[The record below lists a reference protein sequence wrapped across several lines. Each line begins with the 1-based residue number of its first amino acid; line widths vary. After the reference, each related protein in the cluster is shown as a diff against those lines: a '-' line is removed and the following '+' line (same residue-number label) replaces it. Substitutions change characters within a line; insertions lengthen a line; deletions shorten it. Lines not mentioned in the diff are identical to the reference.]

1 MKLSKIKKIIL
12 LGATLGLLTTAIIT
26 PVLLLNTKKNNDQ
39 ENQNKKNVENVIR
52 INEIKEKIINKNILI
67 APNVSTSNQNE
78 IESAIKNQL
87 QKENILLNNDDLSK
101 ISFNLPSLNL
111 ETKTKV
117 ILNINVGFQNLTI
130 EIYVKKANLL
140 KNSNIVDGNGGT
152 IFQDSFG
159 NLWAMST
166 SITKDVNGTKKT
178 IDKKLQVLK
187 INESGDGYVNSW
199 TNDNDEN
206 GEPLLKG
213 SNIING
219 QNGTIFQDEFKNL
232 WAMGNGTSLQVLRA
246 NENGDG
252 YDESFGWTSA
262 NKGLTKGSNITDGK
276 NGVIFQDEFR
286 NLWTMSIYKKLQVLR
301 VNENGDGY
309 DKNVGWTNANSG
321 LTKGSN
327 ITDGFKG
334 TIFQD
339 QFKNL
344 WTMGN
349 KKLQVLRANE
359 NGDGYNEIVGW
370 TSAIR
375 SGLTKNSN
383 IIYGNGGTIFQ
394 DEFKNLW
401 AMGYGTRLQVLRAND
416 NGNGYNEIVGWTSA
430 NSGLTRG
437 SNVIDGWGGMIF
449 QDQFKNLWIISY
461 YKKLQVLKA
470 NQNQNG
476 YDEKNG
482 WTNDN
487 SGLTKGSNIIDGQ
500 NGVIFQD
507 QFKNLWAMGYQT
519 KLQVLKANPSRNGYD
534 EVNGWSNDN
543 NGLTKNLSINDGLGG
558 TIFQDEFKNLWAMGA
573 SETKTIDGVEKTIHT
588 KLQVLKGNIAKDGYV
603 DSWQK
608 PSN

>member
-1 MKLSKIKKIIL
+1 MKLSKIKKMFL
-12 LGATLGLLTTAIIT
+12 LGATLGTLTTATIAS
-26 PVLLLNTKKNNDQ
+26 VLFLNTKKNNDQ

-67 APNVSTSNQNE
+67 APNVATSNQNE
-78 IESAIKNQL
+78 IKSAIKNQL
-87 QKENILLNNDDLSK
+87 QKENISLNNDDLSK
-101 ISFNLPSLNL
+101 ISFNLSSLNL
-111 ETKTKV
+111 EIRTKV
-117 ILNINVGFQNLTI
+117 ILNINVGFQNLTL

-187 INESGDGYVNSW
+187 INKNGDGYVNSW

-219 QNGTIFQDEFKNL
+219 QNGVIFQDEFKNL
-232 WAMGNGTSLQVLRA
+232 WTMGNGTSLQVLRA

-252 YDESFGWTSA
+252 YDESFGWMSA

-276 NGVIFQDEFR
+276 NGVIFQDEFK
-286 NLWTMSIYKKLQVLR
+286 NLWAMSIYKKLQVLR

-334 TIFQD
+334 KIFQD

-349 KKLQVLRANE
+349 KKLQVLRVNE
-359 NGDGYNEIVGW
+359 NGDGYDETNGW
-370 TSAIR
+370 SGVIR
-375 SGLTKNSN
+375 NGLTKGSN

-401 AMGYGTRLQVLRAND
+401 AMGYGTRLQVLKANE
-416 NGNGYNEIVGWTSA
+416 NGDGYDEKTGWTSV
-430 NSGLTRG
+430 NSGLTKG

-449 QDQFKNLWIISY
+449 QDDFKNLWIISY
-461 YKKLQVLKA
+461 YKKLQVLRA

-476 YDEKNG
+476 YDEKTG
-482 WTNDN
+482 WTNAN

-507 QFKNLWAMGYQT
+507 QFKNLWAMAYQT
-519 KLQVLKANPSRNGYD
+519 KLQVLKANPSGNGYD
-534 EVNGWSNDN
+534 EKTGWTNDN

>member
-1 MKLSKIKKIIL
+1 MKLSKIKKMFL
-12 LGATLGLLTTAIIT
+12 LGAMLGTLTTATIAS
-26 PVLLLNTKKNNDQ
+26 VLFLNTKKNNDQ

-52 INEIKEKIINKNILI
+52 INEIKEKIVNKNILI
-67 APNVSTSNQNE
+67 APNVATSNQNE

-101 ISFNLPSLNL
+101 ISFNLSSLNL
-111 ETKTKV
+111 ETRTKV
-117 ILNINVGFQNLTI
+117 ILNINVGFQNLTL

-187 INESGDGYVNSW
+187 INKNGDGYVNSW

-232 WAMGNGTSLQVLRA
+232 WTMGNGTSLQVLRA
-246 NENGDG
+246 NGNGDG
-252 YDESFGWTSA
+252 YDESFGWMSA

-276 NGVIFQDEFR
+276 NGVIFQDEFK
-286 NLWTMSIYKKLQVLR
+286 NLWAMSIYKKLQVLR
-301 VNENGDGY
+301 ANENGDGY

-334 TIFQD
+334 KIFQD

-349 KKLQVLRANE
+349 KKLQVLRVNE
-359 NGDGYNEIVGW
+359 NGNGYDETNGW
-370 TSAIR
+370 TGVIR
-375 SGLTKNSN
+375 NGLTKGSN

-401 AMGYGTRLQVLRAND
+401 TMGYGTRLQVLRANE
-416 NGNGYNEIVGWTSA
+416 NGDGYDEKTGWTSV
-430 NSGLTRG
+430 NSGLTKG

-449 QDQFKNLWIISY
+449 QDDFKNLWIISY
-461 YKKLQVLKA
+461 YKKLQVLRA

-476 YDEKNG
+476 YDEKTG
-482 WTNDN
+482 WTNAN

-507 QFKNLWAMGYQT
+507 QFKNLWAMAYQT
-519 KLQVLKANPSRNGYD
+519 KLQVLRANPSGNGYD
-534 EVNGWSNDN
+534 EKTGWTNDN
-543 NGLTKNLSINDGLGG
+543 NGLTKNLSITDGLGG

-573 SETKTIDGVEKTIHT
+573 SETKTIDEVEKTIHT